1 MIITEIL
8 DDNDNPLPVGVEGE
22 VVVTPLGITGMPL
35 LRFKTGDMAF
45 IIDEPCACG
54 RTTQRIAPVLG
65 RKKQMLKYKGTTLF
79 PNSILAAL
87 EGVAY
92 FDEGYVEVK
101 SNPDGT
107 DNVLLHLCLKD
118 KTITK
123 SMIEEHLQA
132 KIRVVPE
139 VIIKSRD
146 EILNVIYQPEK
157 KRKRIIFIDSRN

>member
-1 MIITEIL
+1 
-8 DDNDNPLPVGVEGE
+8 
-22 VVVTPLGITGMPL
+22 
-35 LRFKTGDMAF
+35 
-45 IIDEPCACG
+45 
-54 RTTQRIAPVLG
+54 
-65 RKKQMLKYKGTTLF
+65 MLKYKGTTLF

-139 VIIKSRD
+139 VIFKSRD